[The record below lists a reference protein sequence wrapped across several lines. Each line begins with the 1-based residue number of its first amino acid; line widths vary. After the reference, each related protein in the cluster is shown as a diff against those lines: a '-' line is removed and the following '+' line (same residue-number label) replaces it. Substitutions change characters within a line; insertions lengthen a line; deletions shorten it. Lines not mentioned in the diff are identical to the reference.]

1 MKLKS
6 KEVGIGWWILE
17 WKNWLVYENPD
28 ISNRKRKKI
37 THAAHETIRILMEF
51 GYLRK
56 HPENKIEFL
65 EAFEEWLRNNME
77 KSRYSLYPTIMICHI
92 KHTLGLPFIDDD
104 GNVSQQDLHIYRG
117 VNTKEKIWE
126 HPCHCCGSL
135 TYLGVFIPTV
145 TVFVADYYEPSFQC
159 HNPNCSPIYDE
170 FGLKDYGAYWS
181 YEDEYYYT
189 PQNPRL

>member
-1 MKLKS
+1 
-6 KEVGIGWWILE
+6 
-17 WKNWLVYENPD
+17 
-28 ISNRKRKKI
+28 
-37 THAAHETIRILMEF
+37 
-51 GYLRK
+51 
-56 HPENKIEFL
+56 
-65 EAFEEWLRNNME
+65 ME

-104 GNVSQQDLHIYRG
+104 GNVSHQDLHIYRG